1 MSRKRER
8 RRERKVMPE
17 QKPEAPESN
26 LGPILLVA
34 VAVLGALAIGL
45 GPLFFR

>member
-8 RRERKVMPE
+8 RRERKVAPV
-17 QKPEAPESN
+17 QKTEASESN

-34 VAVLGALAIGL
+34 VAVVGALASGV
-45 GPLFFR
+45 GPLFFQ